1 MNVLMCVYF
10 VLSILIVFNDYEH
23 IFIFLLIIYHRW
35 NHKVGGGMY
44 NYNIK

>member
-23 IFIFLLIIYHRW
+23 IFYFFI
-35 NHKVGGGMY
+35 N
-44 NYNIK
+44 NIPSMKPQSRRRYV